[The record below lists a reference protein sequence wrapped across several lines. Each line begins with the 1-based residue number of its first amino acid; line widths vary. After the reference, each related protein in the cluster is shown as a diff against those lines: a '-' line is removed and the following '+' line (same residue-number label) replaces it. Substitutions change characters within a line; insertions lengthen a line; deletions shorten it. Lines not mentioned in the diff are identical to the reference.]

1 MTRLAVILKEKC
13 NPTKCGDYLCIKLC
27 PVNKTGG
34 GCIIESSDKKV
45 EITEKLCTGCNIC
58 CKRCPFEAIHIINL
72 PEKLKENPIHR
83 FSKNS
88 FELFNLPTPKK
99 NTVIGVIGRNG
110 IGKTTALSILAGTI
124 KPNLGNYQNPPDE
137 KKILENYS
145 TKEIGEYLKKL
156 FNKKLK
162 ISYKP
167 QRVELLTEFYK
178 GKTINE
184 LLKKID
190 EKNIALKLIKDLEM
204 QNLLSR
210 KIEELSGGE
219 LQRLAIIAT
228 ASKKADIYYFD
239 APSSFCDITQRIKIA
254 KLIRSLRTSETSVIV
269 IEHDLATLDY
279 TSDEINIVYGEQ
291 ACYGIFSQ
299 SKSVRR
305 GINEY
310 LDGYLPEENIKFRNY
325 SIKFQESS
333 VERSSKTD
341 QSLTLPELKKTFAS
355 FKLETEKIEIRKNEV
370 LTIMGANGLG
380 KTTFLKLISKELED
394 DKKTKLPKLKIIFKH
409 QHLDNNIETTVKEFL
424 KEKASQEYSSGWY
437 KTNILEKLNIK
448 AILNNK
454 IKNLSGGELQKVHI
468 AKALSQ
474 ECDLI
479 LMDEPSAF
487 IDVEDRLKV
496 AEVIKEFTI
505 KKEIAT
511 IVVDHD
517 IQFIDYISDSML
529 VFTGKPGKEG
539 KIEGP
544 LTKINGMNKVLKILD
559 ITYRKDKE
567 TQRPRINKPDSQL
580 DKEQRIKN
588 KFYY

>member
-1 MTRLAVILKEKC
+1 MSRIAVIEKEKC
-13 NPTKCGDYLCIKLC
+13 NPEGCGNFLCIRVC
-27 PVNKTGG
+27 PVNKTGAD
-34 GCIIESSDKKV
+34 CITEENKKAA
-45 EITEKLCTGCNIC
+45 ITEKLCTGCGIC
-58 CKRCPFEAIHIINL
+58 PKKCPYEAIHIINL
-72 PEKLKENPIHR
+72 PEKLKEDPIIR

-88 FELFNLPTPKK
+88 FELFNLPAPKK
-99 NTVIGVIGRNG
+99 DTVIGIIGRNG
-110 IGKTTALSILAGTI
+110 IGKTTALAILSNTL
-124 KPNLGNYQNPPDE
+124 KPNLGNYKNPPTE
-137 KKILENYS
+137 EEIIHKYS
-145 TKEIGEYLKKL
+145 TRELGDYFKNL
-156 FNKKLK
+156 NKLK

-167 QRVELLTEFYK
+167 QRVELLAELYK
-178 GKTINE
+178 GKTVQE
-184 LLKKID
+184 LLNKVDEKKIS
-190 EKNIALKLIKDLEM
+190 KALIQDLDM
-204 QNLLSR
+204 QNLLDR
-210 KIEELSGGE
+210 KIEQLSGGE

-239 APSSFCDITQRIKIA
+239 EPSSFCDITQRIKVA
-254 KLIRSLRTSETSVIV
+254 KLIRSLKSPETSILVV
-269 IEHDLATLDY
+269 EHDLATLDY
-279 TSDEINIVYGEQ
+279 ISDEINIVYGEQ

-310 LDGYLPEENIKFRNY
+310 LDGYLPDENIKFRNY
-325 SIKFQESS
+325 SIKFEGTS
-333 VERSSKTD
+333 VERFVQTEI
-341 QSLTLPELKKTFAS
+341 LVEFPILKKTFES
-355 FKLETEKIEIRKNEV
+355 FKLEANETKIRKGEV
-370 LTIMGANGLG
+370 LSIMGANGLG
-380 KTTFLKLISKELED
+380 KTTYLKLISKELED
-394 DKKTKLPKLKIIFKH
+394 DKKTILPKLKIIFKH
-409 QHLDNNIETTVKEFL
+409 QYLDNEIDKTVEQFL
-424 KEKASQEYSSGWY
+424 RENASPEYSSGWY
-437 KTNILEKLNIK
+437 KTNILEKLNIR

-454 IKNLSGGELQKVHI
+454 IKHLSGGELQKVHI

-544 LTKINGMNKVLKILD
+544 LTKVDGMNKVLKMLD

-567 TQRPRINKPDSQL
+567 TKRPRINKPDSQL
-580 DKEQRIKN
+580 DKEQRNKN

>member
-1 MTRLAVILKEKC
+1 MTRIAVIEKGKC
-13 NPTKCGDYLCIKLC
+13 NPLKCGNYLCIRLC

-34 GCIIESSDKKV
+34 ECIIESPDKKV
-45 EITEKLCTGCNIC
+45 EIMENTCTGCNIC
-58 CKRCPFEAIHIINL
+58 CKKCPFEAIHIINL
-72 PEKLKENPIHR
+72 PEKLKEDPIHR

-99 NTVIGVIGRNG
+99 NTVIGIIGRNG
-110 IGKTTALSILAGTI
+110 IGKTTALSILAGAI
-124 KPNLGNYQNPPDE
+124 KPNLGNY
-137 KKILENYS
+137 KISPEDNIILHKYS

-156 FNKKLK
+156 FKKELK

-167 QRVELLTEFYK
+167 QRVELLVELYQE
-178 GKTINE
+178 KTIKE
-184 LLKKID
+184 LLKKVD
-190 EKNIALKLIKDLEM
+190 EKNIIKELIKDLDME
-204 QNLLSR
+204 NLLDR
-210 KIEELSGGE
+210 RIEELSGGE

-228 ASKKADIYYFD
+228 ASKKADLYYFD
-239 APSSFCDITQRIKIA
+239 EPSSFCDITQRIKIA
-254 KLIRSLRTSETSVIV
+254 KLIRSLKTPKTSIIV

-279 TSDEINIVYGEQ
+279 ISDEINIVYGEH

-310 LDGYLPEENIKFRNY
+310 LDGYLPDENIKFRNY
-325 SIKFQESS
+325 SINFQESNA
-333 VERSSKTD
+333 ERSLKTD
-341 QSLTLPELKKTFAS
+341 PLLIFPKLKKTFPS
-355 FKLETEKIEIRKNEV
+355 FKLEINSIEIRKNEV

-394 DKKTKLPKLKIIFKH
+394 DEKTKLSDLRIIFKH
-409 QHLDNNIETTVKEFL
+409 QYLDNNIEKTVEEFL
-424 KEKASQEYSSGWY
+424 KENASQEYSSGWY

-448 AILNNK
+448 TILKNK
-454 IKNLSGGELQKVHI
+454 IKYLSGGELQKVHI

-487 IDVEDRLKV
+487 IDIEDRLNV

-517 IQFIDYISDSML
+517 IQFIDYISDAL
-529 VFTGKPGKEG
+529 ILFTGEPGKNG

-544 LTKINGMNKVLKILD
+544 LNKTEGMNKILKILD

-567 TQRPRINKPDSQL
+567 TKRPRINKPESQL
-580 DKEQRIKN
+580 DKEQRAKN